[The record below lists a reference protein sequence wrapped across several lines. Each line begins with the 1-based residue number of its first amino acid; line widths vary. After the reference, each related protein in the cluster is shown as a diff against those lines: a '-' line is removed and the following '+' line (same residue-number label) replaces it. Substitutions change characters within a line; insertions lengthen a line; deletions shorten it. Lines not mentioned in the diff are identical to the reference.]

1 MDDMRYKLLLLIA
14 LAPATCFAQ
23 LAATST
29 GDAIHLMASP
39 TSVNVPDAT
48 ASTATISISATRT
61 GKNGDLTITA
71 DLSDTSVQDG
81 DITVNPKTIKEAAG
95 VVAIGVKI
103 SKNAPPGDYLLAV
116 TAADSTGAAH
126 LTVPIHVGSDAFSV
140 VFGLG
145 SLITDTAGQDYKV
158 QNDTLVA
165 TSVGRSRPELNLGAA
180 FRIKIPTPS
189 PAGTK
194 YPWSAFVSVRV
205 APGSDKTVAGYVFG
219 GSYRVSKY
227 LDALIGFSL
236 SPTDEPSVGFRN
248 AAIQVVQNN
257 PTLDIYKRFVVDDML
272 HNRPGA
278 FDGFPLAIQSAT
290 GPTGQRV
297 FSTDPFVTHY
307 RGGFFV
313 GVAFPFSF
321 KAKLIQ

>member
-1 MDDMRYKLLLLIA
+1 MKSRALLLFIA
-14 LAPATCFAQ
+14 LFPATVFAQ
-23 LAATST
+23 LLAAGMGATT
-29 GDAIHLMASP
+29 HIVASP
-39 TSVNVPDAT
+39 TSLNVPDAT
-48 ASTATISISATRT
+48 TSTAMISASITRPAGGNALLVTANLNDPSVGTVTVTNGSIT
-61 GKNGDLTITA
+61 G
-71 DLSDTSVQDG
+71 TSGVA
-81 DITVNPKTIKEAAG
+81 TVTLN
-95 VVAIGVKI
+95 V
-103 SKNAPPGDYLLAV
+103 SKDVLPGDYSLTILG
-116 TAADSTGAAH
+116 TDGTG
-126 LTVPIHVGSDAFSV
+126 TVQLVIPIHVGSDAFSI

-145 SLITDTAGQDYKV
+145 SLITDSAGQDYKN
-158 QNDTLVA
+158 QNDTLIA

-189 PAGTK
+189 PASTK

-205 APGSDKTVAGYVFG
+205 APGSDKTVSGYVFG
-219 GSYRVSKY
+219 ASYRVSRY

-257 PTLDIYKRFVVDDML
+257 PTLDVYKRFVPDDML

-278 FDGFPLAIQSAT
+278 FDGFPLAVQNAT
-290 GPTGQRV
+290 GPIGQRV
-297 FSTDPFVTHY
+297 FPSDPFVTHY
-307 RGGFFV
+307 RGGLFV